1 MSMPALRIRADVRA
15 AIEAGEPVVA
25 LESTIIAHGLPRPDN
40 LRVAR
45 EVENIV
51 TKCGA
56 LPATIGVLDGVAIV
70 GLDDSELVRL
80 AGDDDVAKLS
90 TRDVAIAVAQRRTG
104 ATTVAS
110 TAVLAAGAGIRVF
123 ATGGLGGVHREA
135 RDTWDESADL
145 ATLAAT
151 PMTVVCAGVK
161 SILDVAA
168 TLERLESLSVPVVGF
183 RTQSFPGFYLTDS
196 GYPLDWSVQSAGEVA
211 DVMVA
216 RRELGLDGRALIVAN
231 PLAEDEQMN
240 RELHDRVLGEGLKL
254 LAAAGIHGKGVTPY
268 LLEYFH
274 RETHG
279 ASLAANTTIIR
290 HNAKLAGDIAV
301 ELSARG

>member
-1 MSMPALRIRADVRA
+1 MTALRIRADVATAIRA
-15 AIEAGEPVVA
+15 GAPVVA

-45 EVENIV
+45 QVEAIV
-51 TKCGA
+51 SEFGA
-56 LPATIGVLDGVAIV
+56 LPATIGVIDGVAVV
-70 GLDDSELVRL
+70 GLDDTELARL
-80 AGDDDVAKLS
+80 ADDDDVAKLS
-90 TRDVAIAVAQRRTG
+90 ARDVAFAVAQRRTG

-110 TAVLAAGAGIRVF
+110 TAALAARAGIRVF

-145 ATLAAT
+145 TTLAGT
-151 PMTVVCAGVK
+151 PMTIVCAGVK

-183 RTQSFPGFYLTDS
+183 RTHSFPGFYLTDS
-196 GYPLDWSVQSAGEVA
+196 GHSLDWSVESAAEVA
-211 DVMVA
+211 EVMAA

-231 PLAEDEQMN
+231 PLDEADQIS

-254 LAAAGIHGKGVTPY
+254 LQTAGIQGKGVTPY

-290 HNAKLAGDIAV
+290 NNAKLAAEIAV
-301 ELSARG
+301 AWSARG